1 MSDVILG
8 LVLPIP
14 ICCAVSIIV
23 VCCRIYCELLR
34 DATVETENPIVAA
47 TGTGAATATTA
58 TVATVAKEADLKE
71 EECTDPI

>member
-14 ICCAVSIIV
+14 IGCAVSIIV
-23 VCCRIYCELLR
+23 MCCKIYCELVR

-47 TGTGAATATTA
+47 TAAKTGAAEAGTADT
-58 TVATVAKEADLKE
+58 KE

>member
-23 VCCRIYCELLR
+23 VCCRIYCEILR
-34 DATVETENPIVAA
+34 DAAVETKNPIVAVTA
-47 TGTGAATATTA
+47 VTIEAAA
-58 TVATVAKEADLKE
+58 EE